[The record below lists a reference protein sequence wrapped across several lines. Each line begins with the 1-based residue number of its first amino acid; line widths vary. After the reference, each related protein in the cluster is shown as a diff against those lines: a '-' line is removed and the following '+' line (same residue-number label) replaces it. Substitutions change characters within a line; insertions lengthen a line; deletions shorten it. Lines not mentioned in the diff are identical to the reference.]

1 MDPSIGYAF
10 AVVFVL
16 VGLAGMVLP
25 ALPGVPLVFAGLLL
39 AAWSDGFQH
48 VGGLS
53 ILLLAALTLIAVL
66 ADLVA
71 SAFGT
76 RLAGASG
83 WAFAGAALGAV
94 VGLFFGIPG
103 LILGP
108 FLGALGAEWLIFR
121 NFRRAA
127 KAGGGAAI
135 GLLIGAAV
143 KVSVVFTMFGVF
155 ALAWWID

>member
-1 MDPSIGYAF
+1 MNPAIGYAF
-10 AVVFVL
+10 ALIFVL
-16 VGLAGMVLP
+16 IGLVGMVLP

-48 VGGLS
+48 VGGVS
-53 ILLLAALTLIAVL
+53 VLLLAALTLFAVL

-76 RLAGASG
+76 RLAGASA
-83 WAFAGAALGAV
+83 WAFAGAGIGAV
-94 VGLFFGIPG
+94 IGLFFGILG
-103 LILGP
+103 VLLGP
-108 FLGALGAEWLIFR
+108 FLGALLAEWLVFR
-121 NFRRAA
+121 NFGRAA

-135 GLLIGAAV
+135 GLLIGVAV
-143 KVSVVFTMFGVF
+143 KIAVVFTMLGIF

>member
-1 MDPSIGYAF
+1 MDPAIGYAF
-10 AVVFVL
+10 ALIFVL

-39 AAWSDGFQH
+39 AAWSDGFVH
-48 VGGLS
+48 VGGIS
-53 ILLLAALTLIAVL
+53 ILLLALLTLVAVV
-66 ADLVA
+66 ADLIA

-83 WAFAGAALGAV
+83 WAFGGAAVGAI
-94 VGLFFGIPG
+94 VGLFFGLPG

-108 FLGALGAEWLIFR
+108 FLGALGAEWLVFR
-121 NFRRAA
+121 NFGRAA

-143 KVSVVFTMFGVF
+143 KVAVVFTMFGVF

>member
-1 MDPSIGYAF
+1 MDPAIGYAF
-10 AVVFVL
+10 AAVFVL

-25 ALPGVPLVFAGLLL
+25 ALPGVPLIFAGLLL
-39 AAWSDGFQH
+39 AAWSDGFAH
-48 VGGLS
+48 VGGFTV
-53 ILLLAALTLIAVL
+53 LLLAALTLFAVL
-66 ADLVA
+66 ADLMA

-83 WAFAGAALGAV
+83 WAFAGAGIGAV

-103 LILGP
+103 LLLGP
-108 FLGALGAEWLIFR
+108 FIGALLAEWLVFR
-121 NFRRAA
+121 NFGRAA

-143 KVSVVFTMFGVF
+143 KIAVVFTMFGVF

>member
-1 MDPSIGYAF
+1 MDPAIGYAF
-10 AVVFVL
+10 ALVFVL

-39 AAWSDGFQH
+39 AAWSDGFVH
-48 VGGLS
+48 VGGFT
-53 ILLLAALTLIAVL
+53 IVLLALLTLIAVL
-66 ADLVA
+66 ADIVA

-76 RLAGASG
+76 RIAGASG
-83 WAFAGAALGAV
+83 WAFGGAAVGAV

-108 FLGALGAEWLIFR
+108 FLGALGAEWLVFQ
-121 NFRRAA
+121 NFGRAA

-143 KVSVVFTMFGVF
+143 KVAVVFTMFGVF

>member
-1 MDPSIGYAF
+1 MDPAIGYAL
-10 AVVFVL
+10 ALIFVL

-39 AAWSDGFQH
+39 AAWSDGFAH
-48 VGGLS
+48 VGGFT
-53 ILLLAALTLIAVL
+53 ILLLALLTLVAVL

-83 WAFAGAALGAV
+83 WAFTGAAVGAV

-108 FLGALGAEWLIFR
+108 FLGALGAEWLVFQ
-121 NFRRAA
+121 NFGRAA

-143 KVSVVFTMFGVF
+143 KVAVVFTMFGVF

>member
-1 MDPSIGYAF
+1 MDPAIGYAF
-10 AVVFVL
+10 ALVFIL

-48 VGGLS
+48 VGGFTV
-53 ILLLAALTLIAVL
+53 LLLAALTLFAVA

-76 RLAGASG
+76 RLAGASA
-83 WAFAGAALGAV
+83 WAFAGAGVGAV
-94 VGLFFGIPG
+94 IGLFFGIPG
-103 LILGP
+103 VLLGP
-108 FLGALGAEWLIFR
+108 FLGALLAEWLVFR
-121 NFRRAA
+121 NLGRAA

-135 GLLIGAAV
+135 GLLIGVAV
-143 KVSVVFTMFGVF
+143 KIAVVFTRLGVF